1 MTLKFN
7 SKHVAAAITAT
18 VACFA
23 AFKWLEPQQ
32 ADAVAAA
39 LAAIA
44 ALFFAPDSDGSN

>member
-7 SKHVAAAITAT
+7 SKHIAAAITAT

-23 AFKWLEPQQ
+23 AFKWLKPDE
-32 ADAVAAA
+32 ANAVAAA

-44 ALFFAPDSDGSN
+44 ALFFAPDGNE